1 MNPKTTKAVAK
12 FIAIL
17 LVGALVITSFTL
29 VFSWA
34 GSPQAVYAAGE
45 EKIDWDE
52 ELTLIKD
59 LIIET
64 KLEYKDEV
72 SYSDLIHGALGGV
85 IDSLGDPYSVF
96 YGSENESKQFEESVS
111 GEFYGVGVSLEQVNG
126 VCKVV
131 APIPGTPA
139 EKAGVLSGDIVVG
152 VDGSDVTEMTLQ
164 QIVDLLKGKNLLKG
178 ADGTNVSMT
187 VLRGSNTITFSMI
200 REKIRVAS
208 VNHELLSD
216 NIGYI
221 RIAQFDSDAHLEFKE
236 AKLKLLAAGAK
247 SFIVDLRNNPGGY
260 VGTAAD
266 IAEQLMPGGP
276 IVHFQKQGV
285 ITETISADG
294 RGDLRFPV
302 IVLVNGGS
310 ASASEILA
318 AALKDSGRAKLV
330 GTQTYGKGVAQQ
342 IVSVAGESKMKLSTY
357 YFLGPNKG
365 SINKTGITP
374 DYIVS
379 NYETIDADKPSEL
392 YDKYKGFAPMIEKT
406 KPKLGDTGL
415 NVFGAQQRLSLLG
428 YKLNITGVMDAD
440 TVTAVKSLQKVKGLS
455 PYGVL
460 DYSTMGTLDKA
471 ALEYVSG
478 VSKQKD
484 LQLEK
489 AIELLK

>member
-1 MNPKTTKAVAK
+1 
-12 FIAIL
+12 
-17 LVGALVITSFTL
+17 
-29 VFSWA
+29 
-34 GSPQAVYAAGE
+34 
-45 EKIDWDE
+45 
-52 ELTLIKD
+52 
-59 LIIET
+59 
-64 KLEYKDEV
+64 
-72 SYSDLIHGALGGV
+72 
-85 IDSLGDPYSVF
+85 
-96 YGSENESKQFEESVS
+96 
-111 GEFYGVGVSLEQVNG
+111 
-126 VCKVV
+126 
-131 APIPGTPA
+131 
-139 EKAGVLSGDIVVG
+139 
-152 VDGSDVTEMTLQ
+152 
-164 QIVDLLKGKNLLKG
+164 
-178 ADGTNVSMT
+178 MT
-187 VLRGSNTITFSMI
+187 VLRGNNTITFSMI

-342 IVSVAGESKMKLSTY
+342 IVSVAGKSKMKLSTY

-440 TVTAVKSLQKVKGLS
+440 TVTAVKSMQKVKGLS

>member
-45 EKIDWDE
+45 EKIDWDK

-72 SYSDLIHGALGGV
+72 SYSDLIQGALGGV

-276 IVHFQKQGV
+276 IVHFQNK
-285 ITETISADG
+285 
-294 RGDLRFPV
+294 
-302 IVLVNGGS
+302 VL
-310 ASASEILA
+310 L
-318 AALKDSGRAKLV
+318 
-330 GTQTYGKGVAQQ
+330 
-342 IVSVAGESKMKLSTY
+342 
-357 YFLGPNKG
+357 
-365 SINKTGITP
+365 
-374 DYIVS
+374 
-379 NYETIDADKPSEL
+379 
-392 YDKYKGFAPMIEKT
+392 
-406 KPKLGDTGL
+406 
-415 NVFGAQQRLSLLG
+415 QRLFPLMAAGICDFRSLF
-428 YKLNITGVMDAD
+428 
-440 TVTAVKSLQKVKGLS
+440 
-455 PYGVL
+455 
-460 DYSTMGTLDKA
+460 
-471 ALEYVSG
+471 
-478 VSKQKD
+478 
-484 LQLEK
+484 
-489 AIELLK
+489 

>member
-1 MNPKTTKAVAK
+1 M
-12 FIAIL
+12 
-17 LVGALVITSFTL
+17 
-29 VFSWA
+29 
-34 GSPQAVYAAGE
+34 
-45 EKIDWDE
+45 
-52 ELTLIKD
+52 
-59 LIIET
+59 
-64 KLEYKDEV
+64 
-72 SYSDLIHGALGGV
+72 
-85 IDSLGDPYSVF
+85 
-96 YGSENESKQFEESVS
+96 
-111 GEFYGVGVSLEQVNG
+111 
-126 VCKVV
+126 
-131 APIPGTPA
+131 
-139 EKAGVLSGDIVVG
+139 
-152 VDGSDVTEMTLQ
+152 
-164 QIVDLLKGKNLLKG
+164 
-178 ADGTNVSMT
+178 
-187 VLRGSNTITFSMI
+187 
-200 REKIRVAS
+200 
-208 VNHELLSD
+208 
-216 NIGYI
+216 
-221 RIAQFDSDAHLEFKE
+221 
-236 AKLKLLAAGAK
+236 
-247 SFIVDLRNNPGGY
+247 
-260 VGTAAD
+260 
-266 IAEQLMPGGP
+266 
-276 IVHFQKQGV
+276 
-285 ITETISADG
+285 
-294 RGDLRFPV
+294 RFPV

-428 YKLNITGVMDAD
+428 YKLNITGVMDTD

-478 VSKQKD
+478 VSTQKD
-484 LQLEK
+484 LQLKK
-489 AIELLK
+489 AVELLK

>member
-45 EKIDWDE
+45 EKIDWDK

-72 SYSDLIHGALGGV
+72 SYSDLIQGALGGV

-187 VLRGSNTITFSMI
+187 VLRGNNTITFSMI

-294 RGDLRFPV
+294 RG
-302 IVLVNGGS
+302 I
-310 ASASEILA
+310 
-318 AALKDSGRAKLV
+318 
-330 GTQTYGKGVAQQ
+330 
-342 IVSVAGESKMKLSTY
+342 
-357 YFLGPNKG
+357 
-365 SINKTGITP
+365 
-374 DYIVS
+374 
-379 NYETIDADKPSEL
+379 
-392 YDKYKGFAPMIEKT
+392 
-406 KPKLGDTGL
+406 
-415 NVFGAQQRLSLLG
+415 
-428 YKLNITGVMDAD
+428 
-440 TVTAVKSLQKVKGLS
+440 
-455 PYGVL
+455 
-460 DYSTMGTLDKA
+460 
-471 ALEYVSG
+471 
-478 VSKQKD
+478 
-484 LQLEK
+484 
-489 AIELLK
+489 